1 MKATL
6 EEKMVLTRKE
16 FVSLM
21 RISEPKAQ
29 EILNSKDFYPAFRI
43 GRRVMVNAQLLQ
55 KWLNEQCGQTSE

>member
-1 MKATL
+1 MEATL
-6 EEKMVLTRKE
+6 KEKILLTRKE

-29 EILNSKDFYPAFRI
+29 ELLNSKDFYPVIRI
-43 GRRVMVNAQLLQ
+43 GRRVLVNAQLLQ